1 MADAQSFVPPCAEQT
16 TMNVDI
22 GGVMKNVTIV
32 YDINGDFLKSGN
44 GYTYEASDGERFTLA
59 FKQASEPSGS
69 GTPPAPACPPQKETC
84 STGGQSEGTC
94 DDDSGAAAVPPKQ
107 WSTQMTRFFIEK
119 YKDMKD
125 LVGTRGGFR
134 TKQMLWRKLA
144 ELVNE
149 EFGDTLTA
157 KQTEN
162 KWKSLER
169 GYKNATKNN
178 KSTGRA
184 NLTCDFEKELSGV
197 LDKEHHI
204 RPQIT
209 LAPGRTMFADS
220 DANNA
225 SDEAGPSSPGEP
237 HEEPHQES
245 ALPQVASTRAG
256 RKRRSQGNASVI
268 EALNRL
274 AAGMADRHREKMAR
288 IIALME
294 RQKE

>member
-178 KSTGRA
+178 KFTGRA
-184 NLTCDFEKELSGV
+184 HLTCDFE
-197 LDKEHHI
+197 
-204 RPQIT
+204 
-209 LAPGRTMFADS
+209 
-220 DANNA
+220 NNA

-288 IIALME
+288 FDRIIALME